1 MKPPRTWRWQALAA
15 VALLAAGC
23 GAEQTTAAKPD
34 VATADTNT
42 AETANDTTE
51 AVINLHLRNGF
62 LNMAHRGGGKLA
74 PEETVV
80 AYQNAVQLGADV
92 IECDVHSTA
101 DGALVCIH
109 DATVD
114 RTTDG
119 SGKVHGLT
127 LAQLRALDAGYRFSQ
142 DGGQTYPFR
151 GKGHQIATLDE
162 FLTLH
167 PGGGYSI
174 EIKQSEPSIAQAVV
188 QAVVDHGAVD
198 QTVVISFADATM
210 AEVRALAPQL
220 TTGMALGEM
229 LLLAGLSDAEEA
241 SYVPPAQVIQAPADQ
256 MDPALL
262 VARAHRLG
270 MKVQFWTINDPVE
283 MKALIAAG
291 ADGILTDQPAALAEI
306 LAAP

>member
-1 MKPPRTWRWQALAA
+1 LAA
-15 VALLAAGC
+15 AVFLAAGC
-23 GAEQTTAAKPD
+23 SAEPTAAVKADVVLVDTTAAD
-34 VATADTNT
+34 TAQ
-42 AETANDTTE
+42 DTTE
-51 AVINLHLRNGF
+51 AIINLHLRNGF

-80 AYQNAVQLGADV
+80 AYQNAVAVGADV

-119 SGKVHGLT
+119 TGKVHSLT
-127 LAQLRALDAGYRFSQ
+127 LAQLRALDAGYRFTP
-142 DGGQTYPFR
+142 DGGQSFPFR
-151 GKGHQIATLDE
+151 GKGHRIATLDE

-167 PGGGYSI
+167 PTGGYSI
-174 EIKQSEPSIAQAVV
+174 EIKQSEPSIAQPVV
-188 QAVVDHGAVD
+188 QAVVDHGAVA
-198 QTVVISFADATM
+198 QTVVISFADTTM

-220 TTGMALGEM
+220 TTGLALGEM
-229 LLLAGLSDAEEA
+229 LLLAGLSDEEEA
-241 SYVPPAQVIQAPADQ
+241 SYVPPAPIIQAPADQ
-256 MDPALL
+256 MDPVLL

-283 MKALIAAG
+283 MAALVAAG
-291 ADGILTDQPAALAEI
+291 ADGILTDQPAALAQV
-306 LAAP
+306 LAGP

>member
-1 MKPPRTWRWQALAA
+1 MKPPRARRWQALAA

-23 GAEQTTAAKPD
+23 GAEQTAAATPD

-42 AETANDTTE
+42 AETANDTKE
-51 AVINLHLRNGF
+51 AVINLHLRKGF

-80 AYQNAVQLGADV
+80 AYQNAVKLGADV

-119 SGKVHGLT
+119 TGKVHSLT

-142 DGGQTYPFR
+142 DGGQTYPYR
-151 GKGHQIATLDE
+151 GKGLQIATLDE

-167 PGGGYSI
+167 PDGGYSI
-174 EIKQSEPSIAQAVV
+174 EIKQSEPSIAQPVV

-220 TTGMALGEM
+220 TTGLALGEM
-229 LLLAGLSDAEEA
+229 LLLAGLTDDEEA

-291 ADGILTDQPAALAEI
+291 ADGILTDQPAVLAQV
-306 LAAP
+306 LAKP